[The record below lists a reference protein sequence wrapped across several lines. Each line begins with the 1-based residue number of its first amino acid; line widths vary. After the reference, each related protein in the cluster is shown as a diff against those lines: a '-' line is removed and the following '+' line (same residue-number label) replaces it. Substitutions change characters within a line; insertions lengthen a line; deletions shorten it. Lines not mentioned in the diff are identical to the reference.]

1 MHDNQREWAERL
13 ILILNT
19 LNLKNKKVATAMS
32 SNPTFISQV
41 RNKHRSVT
49 AEFIYRFCEA
59 YPQINLE
66 WFLNGKGT
74 MMKGS
79 EVVADQVLL
88 PEIYLLDNGVD
99 VESAMRHFRHH
110 DLAIFQRY
118 VKRLG
123 VVNEKIKSLPASVPG
138 FQPK

>member
-1 MHDNQREWAERL
+1 
-13 ILILNT
+13 
-19 LNLKNKKVATAMS
+19 
-32 SNPTFISQV
+32 V

-88 PEIYLLDNGVD
+88 PESKNDNAREKDIRYGTLRGGILESLLARVQTLEDKVSEMED
-99 VESAMRHFRHH
+99 ELSE
-110 DLAIFQRY
+110 
-118 VKRLG
+118 LG
-123 VVNEKIKSLPASVPG
+123 KGRSKKET
-138 FQPK
+138 